1 MEKYLNKQIEEYIVE
16 FKNNIRNKI
25 IELNLSEQHKA
36 NDIME
41 YVYEYKKL
49 EFDKNDI
56 SKRKRNKNTIPENN
70 RCNARL
76 ANDEQCT
83 RRRKENHEFCGTHLK
98 STPNG
103 FIKINHENK
112 LLRTEVTATEHGG
125 IVYYIDDKNRVYNT
139 EEVLSNCENPS
150 IIGYL
155 KDETI
160 IYV

>member
-1 MEKYLNKQIEEYIVE
+1 MEKYINKHIDDYIVE

-25 IELNLSEQHKA
+25 IELNFSEQYKA

-41 YVYEYKKL
+41 YIYEYKKL

-76 ANDEQCT
+76 ANNEQCT
-83 RRRKENHEFCGTHLK
+83 RRRKEHHEFCGTHMK

-103 FIKINHENK
+103 FIKTNNECK
-112 LLRTEVTATEHGG
+112 LIRTEVTAKEYDG

-139 EEVLSNCENPS
+139 EEVLSNHENPT

-155 KDETI
+155 KDDKI
-160 IYV
+160 IYI